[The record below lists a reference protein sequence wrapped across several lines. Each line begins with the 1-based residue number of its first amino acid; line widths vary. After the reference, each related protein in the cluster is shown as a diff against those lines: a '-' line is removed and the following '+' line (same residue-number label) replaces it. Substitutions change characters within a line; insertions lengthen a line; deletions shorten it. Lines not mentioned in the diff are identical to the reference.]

1 SFGLDDQ
8 KFQNE
13 QLSSNVSDPE
23 QIARAIYDVEEATSI
38 AFDIIL
44 EHKMIKPETRAPLI
58 KFLQLLTAHHPSRRC
73 RKGAGELL
81 VSFDDLYPTDFP
93 SSQKQEDDKS
103 QVRNFQI
110 CGKEVP
116 RGYWVGAQ

>member
-1 SFGLDDQ
+1 
-8 KFQNE
+8 
-13 QLSSNVSDPE
+13 
-23 QIARAIYDVEEATSI
+23 
-38 AFDIIL
+38 
-44 EHKMIKPETRAPLI
+44 M
-58 KFLQLLTAHHPSRRC
+58 FLQLSTAHHDCLCFWIIFSRC

-81 VSFDDLYPTDFP
+81 VSFDDLYPTDFW

-103 QVRNFQI
+103 SSRNFQI